1 MSSRCR
7 AIGLLTVLVCA
18 TNASIHAHDLPSGQT
33 GLPPGLEEAAP
44 PLLHLIPAGID
55 QSVHSGVKGVINRT
69 RMWPQN
75 MELTVCF
82 LSGTRKARA
91 RVAAAATEWTNYV
104 NLTFNFGDMTDPR
117 TCSGSGAEHI
127 KIDFIP
133 LRRSSYVGIDS
144 WRVIRSMSLDDFG
157 YDELTVREEEFRG
170 VVLHEFGHAI
180 GLEHEHQS
188 PAAKCDEEFDTQQLN
203 AWAARVG
210 WSAAKVKTNL
220 ERLQP
225 AEALEFTR
233 HDRNSVMHYS
243 LPPEMFR
250 GGKSNRCWIP
260 KNNEL
265 SEGDKRFA
273 ASLYPLQLS
282 SIDGG
287 SLRLGQAPAGR
298 RNAENAEADYR
309 AELQKSYESMLAKA
323 GLTGSAAETLA
334 ANFRNEIAKL
344 RSGLEKAAK

>member
-1 MSSRCR
+1 M
-7 AIGLLTVLVCA
+7 GLLIVLVCG
-18 TNASIHAHDLPSGQT
+18 TSASTHAHDLPSGQT
-33 GLPPGLEEAAP
+33 GLPPGLEEAEP

-55 QSVHSGVKGVINRT
+55 QSTHTGMKGVINRT

-75 MELTVCF
+75 MELAVCF

-104 NLTFNFGDMTDPR
+104 NLTFNFGDMADPR
-117 TCSGSGAEHI
+117 TCSGSGTEHI

-133 LRRSSYVGIDS
+133 FRRSSYVGIDS
-144 WRVIRSMSLDDFG
+144 WRVPRSMSLDNFG
-157 YDELTVREEEFRG
+157 DDELPVSEAEFRG

-188 PAAKCDEEFDTQQLN
+188 PAARCDEEFDMQQLN

-210 WSAAKVKTNL
+210 WSAAKVKVNL
-220 ERLQP
+220 GRLQP
-225 AEALEFTR
+225 SESLEFTR
-233 HDRNSVMHYS
+233 HDRTSVMHYS

-265 SEGDKRFA
+265 SAGDKEFA
-273 ASLYPLQLS
+273 ASLYPVPLA
-282 SIDGG
+282 SIGGG
-287 SLRLGQAPAGR
+287 SLRLGQPRASR
-298 RNAENAEADYR
+298 RDAESAEAGYR
-309 AELQKSYESMLAKA
+309 AELQKAYESMLAKA
-323 GLTGSAAETLA
+323 GLTGPAAETLA
-334 ANFRNEIAKL
+334 TSFRNEIAKL
-344 RSGLEKAAK
+344 RSGLEKAGK